1 MGAASAARE
10 LERALRQ
17 VGSRERAV
25 NEKRYLN
32 SDLEH
37 IGVGVWEIRRLVREY
52 VTAHAALSH
61 DDAVAFV
68 ESLWSKAVHERRMAA
83 VLLLELRPD
92 LMGPAD
98 LALLERLIRD
108 SYTWAYVDSLAGDTV
123 GSIIVRYPEAA
134 SQLDGW
140 AEDQDFWI
148 RRSALLAAMEPLKL
162 GATFTQFARH
172 ADAMLDE
179 TEFFI
184 RKAIGWVLRETGK
197 RRPDEVYEWLLPRA
211 RRASGVTWREAIKY
225 LTPVQRGV
233 LEKARV
239 A

>member
-1 MGAASAARE
+1 MRAASAASE

-25 NEKRYLN
+25 NEKRYLK

-37 IGVGVWEIRRLVREY
+37 IGVGVWEIRLVREY

-61 DDAVAFV
+61 DDTVAFV

-108 SYTWAYVDSLAGDTV
+108 SYTWA
-123 GSIIVRYPEAA
+123 
-134 SQLDGW
+134 
-140 AEDQDFWI
+140 
-148 RRSALLAAMEPLKL
+148 
-162 GATFTQFARH
+162 
-172 ADAMLDE
+172 
-179 TEFFI
+179 
-184 RKAIGWVLRETGK
+184 
-197 RRPDEVYEWLLPRA
+197 
-211 RRASGVTWREAIKY
+211 
-225 LTPVQRGV
+225 
-233 LEKARV
+233 
-239 A
+239 